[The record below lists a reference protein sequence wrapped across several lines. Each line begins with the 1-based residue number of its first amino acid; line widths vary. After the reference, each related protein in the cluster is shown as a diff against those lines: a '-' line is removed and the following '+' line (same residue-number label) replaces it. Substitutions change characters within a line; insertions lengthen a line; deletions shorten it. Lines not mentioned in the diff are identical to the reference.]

1 MLHCTIGYRAT
12 PMISLARYSTLLERP
27 GLGSLILASALGR
40 LPIGIAGLAI
50 LLLAQSASGSFALGG
65 AASAC
70 YVAGF
75 AAIAPLLGRS
85 IDRFGPRPTL
95 LAGAFLF
102 PSAMVGL
109 VAAFHAGA
117 PTWLALALAAAA
129 GASFPPITPC
139 MRSFFKQQLQEDAQL
154 TAALSLE
161 SVLIET
167 IFIAGPMIVA
177 FFVAVSSPAFAVLFA
192 AACGFAGPLLFLRAS
207 AIRQWRIEPRV
218 GASLFGPLA
227 EPAFARL
234 LVVVLFYASAFGMV
248 EIATT
253 AHAPERGSHALAG
266 VLLGV
271 MSIGSVAGGLVYGSR
286 SWHLPLARQFALTLA
301 LMGAGVAPLA
311 LALPEW
317 LFVIWCVVAGIVMAP
332 ALIMQSM
339 LVAKTSRPEH
349 SAEAFTWST
358 TSLLAG
364 VGIGLT
370 LGGQLLEFAPSS
382 LVFSVAAAVA
392 LCAGAL
398 ALPLVRVKF

>member
-1 MLHCTIGYRAT
+1 
-12 PMISLARYSTLLERP
+12 MISLARYTTLLERP

-50 LLLAQSASGSFALGG
+50 LLLGQSASGSFALGG
-65 AASAC
+65 VASAC
-70 YVAGF
+70 YVAGLAF
-75 AAIAPLLGRS
+75 AAPLLGRS
-85 IDRFGPRPTL
+85 IDRYGPRPAL
-95 LAGAFLF
+95 LASAFVF
-102 PSAMVGL
+102 PSAMAGV

-117 PTWLALALAAAA
+117 PTWAALALAALC
-129 GASFPPITPC
+129 GASFPPITSC
-139 MRSFFKQQLQEDAQL
+139 MRSFLKQQLKEDEQL
-154 TAALSLE
+154 TTAMSLE

-177 FFVAVSSPAFAVLFA
+177 FFVALASPAFAVLFA
-192 AACGFAGPLLFLRAS
+192 AACGCAGPLLFLRAR
-207 AIRQWRIEPRV
+207 AIRQWRIEPRGV
-218 GASLFGPLA
+218 PSLFGPLS

-234 LVVVLFYASAFGMV
+234 LVVVLFYASAFGLV

-253 AHAPERGSHALAG
+253 AHASERGSLALAG

-271 MSIGSVAGGLVYGSR
+271 MSIGSVVGGVVYGSR

-311 LALPEW
+311 FGLPEW
-317 LFVIWCVVAGIVMAP
+317 LFAIWCVVAGIVMAP

-349 SAEAFTWST
+349 SAEAFTWSA
-358 TSLLAG
+358 TSLLSG

-370 LGGQLLEFAPSS
+370 LGGQILEYAPSPV
-382 LVFSVAAAVA
+382 VFAAAA
-392 LCAGAL
+392 AIAICAAAL
-398 ALPLVRVKF
+398 ALPLVRV